1 MRELWSTEL
10 TEEETDRLLKK
21 AASEVKRRK
30 LESPAILMAEM
41 HKPLAGI
48 GSQAAVMLSP
58 ILVPFFGFE
67 NVDDYS
73 RLFSKRENFER
84 FIRLLEQD
92 AQPDEGP
99 DSVQAGSEGEKKEQD
114 SAAQN
119 KLKIEPD
126 SKADN

>member
-10 TEEETDRLLKK
+10 TEEETDKLLEK

-41 HKPLAGI
+41 HKPLAGV

-58 ILVPFFGFE
+58 ILIPFFGFE
-67 NVDDYS
+67 NVNDYS

-92 AQPDEGP
+92 APPDEGP
-99 DSVQAGSEGEKKEQD
+99 GLDGAGSEGEKKEVD
-114 SAAQN
+114 LATQN
-119 KLKIEPD
+119 KLEIEPG